1 MCYLL
6 KVLYQKK
13 QNQCQQFLDNFI
25 KITPDIYLRFDC
37 EKLPAE
43 TILP

>member
-6 KVLYQKK
+6 KVLYQK

-25 KITPDIYLRFDC
+25 KNNPRYLS
-37 EKLPAE
+37 EV
-43 TILP
+43 